1 MDAQVGEGRGNAGVP
16 CAHAQGLGG
25 PLGWPVWV
33 GDLGP
38 AWAVLQLRV
47 AEVGGDTRASAD
59 HGTVLCARVRVTGR
73 VLLLGCSGEA
83 QVGGRQVICT
93 GVGKDPENPASPSSK
108 AGGAEN
114 DWVDE
119 VPSCRFWFSEE
130 RGSVIIPILL
140 SRCLSRKHEMGG
152 EILGS

>member
-1 MDAQVGEGRGNAGVP
+1 MRGGAAPGVP

-25 PLGWPVWV
+25 PLGWRVWV

-38 AWAVLQLRV
+38 AWAVLQPRV
-47 AEVGGDTRASAD
+47 TAVGGDTSAAAGQ
-59 HGTVLCARVRVTGR
+59 GTVLCARARVPGR
-73 VLLLGCSGEA
+73 VLLLGCSGDA
-83 QVGGRQVICT
+83 QVGGRQAICT
-93 GVGKDPENPASPSSK
+93 GVGEDPENPASPSSK

-130 RGSVIIPILL
+130 MGSVIPVFL